1 MKVKLMKKSQTNWY
15 KTIQFK
21 FKKEQMPHYDIYG
34 EELV

>member
-21 FKKEQMPHYDIYG
+21 FKKEQKPHYDIYG